1 MSRAS
6 ATRLAALSCIWGA
19 SFLLIKV
26 SLEGLAPTQVAL
38 GRVAAGAAVLV
49 VAAAVSGQRT
59 RWSWRLA
66 GHLAFLGLVA
76 NVGPFVLFAWAEE
89 RIPSGLAGILN
100 GTTPLLTLIVAIA
113 LLPEERASVARVA
126 GLLLGFGGVVLIVGP
141 WREGLSGASV
151 AGQAACLLAA
161 SCYGVS
167 FVYTRRFVSQRG
179 HPPLL
184 LAAGQLTAA
193 SVWLLAAAPA
203 VADDPVDLTARV
215 VAAIATL
222 GAVGT
227 GFAYLLY
234 YALIRDVG
242 ATTSSMVTYL
252 IPIVAVFL
260 GVVVLDE
267 PLTWNVFAGAAV
279 VITGVLIA
287 ERRLPLLRRDA
298 SIGGEVGTPGP

>member
-1 MSRAS
+1 MTRAS
-6 ATRLAALSCIWGA
+6 AIRLAALSCIWGA

-26 SLEGLAPTQVAL
+26 SLEGLTPPQVAL

-49 VAAAVSGQRT
+49 VASLASGQRT
-59 RWSWRLA
+59 RWTWRLT
-66 GHLAFLGLVA
+66 GHLAFLAVVA

-100 GTTPLLTLIVAIA
+100 GTTPLLTLIVAMA
-113 LLPEERASVARVA
+113 LLPEEGASLARVV
-126 GLLLGFGGVVLIVGP
+126 GLVLGFLGVVLIVGP
-141 WREGLSGASV
+141 WREGISGASV
-151 AGQAACLLAA
+151 AGQAACLLASA
-161 SCYGVS
+161 CYGVA
-167 FVYTRRFVSQRG
+167 FVYTRRFVAQRG

-193 SVWLLAAAPA
+193 MVWLVLAAPFVA
-203 VADDPVDLTARV
+203 VDAVELTARV
-215 VAAIATL
+215 IAAIVAL

-234 YALIRDVG
+234 YGLIRDVG
-242 ATTSSMVTYL
+242 ATTASMVTYL

-279 VITGVLIA
+279 VISGVLIA
-287 ERRLPLLRRDA
+287 ERRLPLLRSDA
-298 SIGGEVGTPGP
+298 SVSAEVGTPGP